1 MTCFLHSD
9 RFGRS
14 ENNCFSIFF
23 KSTSNCTFNIEQCTW
38 MLSFL
43 HSPEIFF
50 YFRIDL
56 QFSEYTKSANLGEGC
71 RNNLWGGD
79 VKVILEKT
87 RHKYKTN
94 LTKEES
100 SGKRKALQDKN
111 KVFLPADKGR
121 IMVAMDR
128 YESAGGEQ
136 SYEYKMKQ
144 VLIDLKARPSKT
156 AKKDWHLTDKVC
168 RDGMKVV
175 DTIVWRGEI
184 SKEEAERL
192 NNHLVRN
199 KNLWYMRFRENSI
212 KQCMLGRRRGCLK

>member
-1 MTCFLHSD
+1 M
-9 RFGRS
+9 R
-14 ENNCFSIFF
+14 
-23 KSTSNCTFNIEQCTW
+23 
-38 MLSFL
+38 
-43 HSPEIFF
+43 
-50 YFRIDL
+50 
-56 QFSEYTKSANLGEGC
+56 NLPI
-71 RNNLWGGD
+71 LGGGGGGATPILGG
-79 VKVILEKT
+79 VKVILERD
-87 RHKYKTN
+87 RHKKYKTS

-100 SGKRKALQDKN
+100 SGKRKALQDKS

-144 VLIDLKARPSKT
+144 VLIGLKARPSKR

-175 DTIVWRGEI
+175 DTIVRRGEI

-199 KNLWYMRFRENSI
+199 KNLWYMRFHANAI
-212 KQCMLGRRRGCLK
+212 KQCMSGRRRGCLK